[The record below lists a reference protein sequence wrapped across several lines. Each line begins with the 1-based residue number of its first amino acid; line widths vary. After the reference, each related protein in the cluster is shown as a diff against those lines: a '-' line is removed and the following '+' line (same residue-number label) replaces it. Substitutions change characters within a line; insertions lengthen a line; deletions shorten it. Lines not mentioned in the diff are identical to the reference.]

1 MTDST
6 KMVLQE
12 IHPDIVSGKTG
23 YYQMAQTK
31 KSKVPDLSRAALAA
45 KHEVE
50 KAKLEEK
57 LTPKPVVR
65 KTTAKKVNR
74 G

>member
-1 MTDST
+1 ME
-6 KMVLQE
+6 LQE

-23 YYQMAQTK
+23 YYKMAQAK
-31 KSKVPDLSRAALAA
+31 KSQVPDLSRAALAA

-57 LTPKPVVR
+57 LNKTTVKR
-65 KTTAKKVNR
+65 TTAKKVKR

>member
-1 MTDST
+1 MKNST
-6 KMVLQE
+6 KIEPQE

-23 YYQMAQTK
+23 YYQMAQAK
-31 KSKVPDLSRAALAA
+31 KSRVPELSRAALTA

-57 LTPKPVVR
+57 LAPKPVVR
-65 KTTAKKVNR
+65 KTTAKKVKR